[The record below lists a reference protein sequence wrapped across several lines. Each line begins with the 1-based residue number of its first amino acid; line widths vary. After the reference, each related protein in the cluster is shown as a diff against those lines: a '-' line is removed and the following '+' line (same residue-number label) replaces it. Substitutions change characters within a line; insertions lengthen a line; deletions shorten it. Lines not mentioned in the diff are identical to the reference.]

1 MKNKTL
7 PQLFVIYLRYLIG
20 FAFIFASLV
29 KIQGLRFT
37 AESGAA
43 NPINSAWHFFE
54 TLYESG
60 LYWRFLGIA
69 QFITGT
75 LLVTQKYAKLG
86 AILFLPI
93 IVNVFVIT
101 ISYDFRGT
109 PIITG
114 LMLLSTI
121 FLIFWDWDS
130 LKILIN
136 KKPTNSTKKRLEN
149 DSIWIYTGFL
159 FIIITLIAKL
169 FVYNKYIGFAFLLML
184 IIGLVSL
191 IIGYRKRNNYSLK
204 NL

>member
-1 MKNKTL
+1 MKQKTFL
-7 PQLFVIYLRYLIG
+7 QLFVIYLRYLIG
-20 FAFIFASLV
+20 FSFIFASLV

-37 AESGAA
+37 SESGAE

-69 QFITGT
+69 QFITGS
-75 LLVTQKYAKLG
+75 LLITQRFAKLG

-93 IVNVFVIT
+93 IANIFVIT
-101 ISYDFRGT
+101 ISYVFNGT

-114 LMLLSTI
+114 LMLLSTL

-136 KKPTNSTKKRLEN
+136 KTPTNSRRKRLEN
-149 DSIWIYTGFL
+149 DNLWVYLGILFLIMTVITKL
-159 FIIITLIAKL
+159 FI
-169 FVYNKYIGFAFLLML
+169 FNKYIVFAFFLMAL
-184 IIGLVSL
+184 IAFIGL
-191 IIGYRKRNNYSLK
+191 IIGYKRRKLY
-204 NL
+204 

>member
-1 MKNKTL
+1 MKQKIL
-7 PQLFVIYLRYLIG
+7 PQLFVVYLRYLIG

-37 AESGAA
+37 AESGAE

-60 LYWRFLGIA
+60 IYWRFLGIA
-69 QFITGT
+69 QFITGA

-93 IVNVFVIT
+93 IANVFIIT
-101 ISYDFRGT
+101 ISYDFNGT
-109 PIITG
+109 PIVTG
-114 LMLLSTI
+114 LMLLSTL

-136 KKPTNSTKKRLEN
+136 KKPTNSSEKRLEN
-149 DSIWIYTGFL
+149 DLIWVYTGVSFL
-159 FIIITLIAKL
+159 IITVIAKL
-169 FVYNKYIGFAFLLML
+169 FIFNKYIVFAFLLMA
-184 IIGLVSL
+184 IIGLISL
-191 IIGYRKRNNYSLK
+191 IIGYRKRKIY
-204 NL
+204 